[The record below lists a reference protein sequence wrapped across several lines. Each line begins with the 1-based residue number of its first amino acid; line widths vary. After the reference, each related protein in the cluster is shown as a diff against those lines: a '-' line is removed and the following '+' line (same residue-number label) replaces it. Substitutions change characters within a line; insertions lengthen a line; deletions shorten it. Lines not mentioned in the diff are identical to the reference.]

1 MDSSKVK
8 GYYAS
13 RKTIDGEA
21 LVLQRPLDL
30 LSVEPLTGT
39 LERGHEKA
47 GETVKDKILIA
58 PCLCGATIAEFI
70 PLFLGLTGN
79 KPKAIVTTASRAY
92 TPIMSGCLA
101 SETPLLFGLDRSL
114 AATIRA
120 GDTVHIDAGT
130 GDLTVRRNAV
140 EARMKPTEGR

>member
-1 MDSSKVK
+1 MERARVK

-13 RKTIDGEA
+13 QKAIDGEA
-21 LVLQRPLDL
+21 VVLRRPLDL

-39 LERGHEKA
+39 FESGHEQA
-47 GETVKDKILIA
+47 GKTVKDKILIA

-79 KPKAIVTTASRAY
+79 KPKAFVTTASRAY

-101 SETPLLFGLDRSL
+101 SETPLLYGLDKSL

-120 GDTVHIDAGT
+120 GDTVHIDADT
-130 GDLTVRRNAV
+130 GRLTVRKTGA
-140 EARMKPTEGR
+140 KPG